1 MFMMRKVN
9 NSKQKISFSS
19 EDLLLSLNYSNKIF
33 VDKLVALNS
42 NFNFLN
48 NKNNDLLKIKLENK
62 FIPSNQTN
70 INKVFNK
77 TDNNY
82 KVVSIDFSQHFKKDF
97 FKGRISILQKKENII
112 DLILQLAVKWK
123 NRIPKKTLL
132 TFPFLTNLY
141 HHKNFLKAGHI

>member
-112 DLILQLAVKWK
+112 EMLEG
-123 NRIPKKTLL
+123 PKGRELVRKV
-132 TFPFLTNLY
+132 
-141 HHKNFLKAGHI
+141 